1 MTKTLPRTVVV
12 LGLVSFFNDLASE
25 MVVPLIPIL
34 LATVLGAG
42 PVALG
47 LVEGIADAVAAFLK
61 LWSGRRSDWLGG
73 RRKGLTVSGYLLS
86 NIARPLLGLAG
97 SWAAVLVLRSIDR
110 VGKGLR
116 SAPRDA
122 LVADSTLP
130 EIRGFAYGFHRA
142 LDNAGAV
149 GGSLMAAA
157 VLSWTSLSLSQVI
170 LWSAIPGAIGVLLV
184 AAGVK
189 ETAKAVPIRSRT
201 ALPPLR
207 WSGLSLPMRRYLL
220 VLMLFTFARASETFI
235 VLRGHELGM
244 GVVELLLLWAVLN
257 LAKAATSTR
266 GGLLADR
273 LGQERLILLG
283 WISFAASFAL
293 LGQAA
298 HAVMLWV
305 VVIGY
310 GLLTGLSEGPE
321 RALIGDFAGERE
333 RGTAFGWYHLLL
345 GIAAIPAGLSFGGV
359 WHYLGAAW
367 AFSYAGLLAALS
379 AVLLHFWAWP
389 QATREAG

>member
-34 LATVLGAG
+34 LVTVLGAG

-47 LVEGIADAVAAFLK
+47 LVEGIADACAAFLK

-86 NIARPLLGLAG
+86 NAARPLLGLAG

-122 LVADSTLP
+122 LVADSTPP
-130 EIRGFAYGFHRA
+130 EIRGLAYGFHRA
-142 LDNAGAV
+142 LDNGGAV
-149 GGSLMAAA
+149 GGSLIAAA

-189 ETAKAVPIRSRT
+189 ETAKPVPVRSRT

-207 WSGLSLPMRRYLL
+207 WRGLSPPMRRYLV

-235 VLRGHELGM
+235 VLRGYELGM

-273 LGQERLILLG
+273 LGKERLILLG

-293 LGQAA
+293 LGQVA

-305 VVIGY
+305 AVIGY

-379 AVLLHFWAWP
+379 AALLHFWAWP
-389 QATREAG
+389 RAGQQAG